1 MPKRR
6 RPRPVTRFVFIDG
19 EVHLIVERTPSG
31 FSTRRLRGAER
42 DRVVRTLD
50 DAQYD
55 LEAGLIGFGGRPIH
69 R

>member
-1 MPKRR
+1 
-6 RPRPVTRFVFIDG
+6 VTRFVFVDG

-31 FSTRRLRGAER
+31 FSTKRLRGAER
-42 DRVVRTLD
+42 DLVVRTLD

-55 LEAGLIGFGGRPIH
+55 LEARLIGFGGRPIH